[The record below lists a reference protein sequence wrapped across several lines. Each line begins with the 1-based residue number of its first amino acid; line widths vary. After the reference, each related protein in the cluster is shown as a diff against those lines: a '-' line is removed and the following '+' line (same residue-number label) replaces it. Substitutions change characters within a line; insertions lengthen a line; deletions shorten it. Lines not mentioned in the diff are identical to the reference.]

1 MGCGSKEMT
10 LKGRMRAYRKEDRGC
25 HWTEGMVLQGGCV
38 VLGNVK
44 AMVIVMACHI
54 IWCAR
59 CGCDGK
65 ERMPCGGTR
74 AGKTQRASE
83 LSFP

>member
-1 MGCGSKEMT
+1 M
-10 LKGRMRAYRKEDRGC
+10 
-25 HWTEGMVLQGGCV
+25 

-44 AMVIVMACHI
+44 AMVIVMACRI

-59 CGCDGK
+59 CGCDGN